1 MGKLRFPTPAML
13 VALVALVVASTG
25 SAVAATVITSR
36 QIKNGT
42 IKLADISPTTRK
54 ALRSA
59 AGPRGVAGPAGSPGA
74 SGVAG
79 SAGAAGAAGRSALEP
94 LHSGETVRGVWSM
107 SSDATAPNTGSVG
120 ATFPIP
126 TPTPVDSRHV
136 VVQGNDNGPGGG
148 CSGSAAAPVAAPG
161 FVCIYFASAAGTSSA
176 GGFGGLLTSLADNTA
191 TGDGSSYG
199 FVIGVGGAAQWQ
211 ASGTWAYTAP

>member
-1 MGKLRFPTPAML
+1 MGKLRLPTPAML
-13 VALVALVVASTG
+13 IALAALVVASTG

-42 IKLADISPTTRK
+42 IRLVDISPKARK

-59 AGPRGVAGPAGSPGA
+59 GPRGLAGPAGSPGV

-79 SAGAAGAAGRSALEP
+79 PAGAAGAAGRSALEA
-94 LHSGETVRGVWSM
+94 LHSGETVRGVWGM
-107 SSDATAPNTGSVG
+107 SSDAAAVSTGTVG
-120 ATFPIP
+120 VAFPIP
-126 TPTPVDSRHV
+126 TPTPVDSAHV
-136 VVQGNDNGPGGG
+136 VVAGNDNGPGGG

-161 FVCIYFASAAGTSSA
+161 FVCIYFARAAGTSSA
-176 GGFGGLLTSLADNTA
+176 GGFGGLQTSLADNAA
-191 TGDGSSYG
+191 TGDGSTHG
-199 FVIGVGGAAQWQ
+199 FVISVSGTAVWQ